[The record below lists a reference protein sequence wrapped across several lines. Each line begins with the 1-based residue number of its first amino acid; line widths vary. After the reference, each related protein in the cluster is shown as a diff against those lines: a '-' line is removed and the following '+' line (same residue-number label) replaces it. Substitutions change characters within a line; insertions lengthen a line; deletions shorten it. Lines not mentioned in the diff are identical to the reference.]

1 MLVIGLW
8 VAWVSGG
15 SGEER
20 GRILETDRGAA
31 GGQRR
36 VRGQARAIG
45 RERMTHVIVVG

>member
-1 MLVIGLW
+1 
-8 VAWVSGG
+8 VAWVSGS

-20 GRILETDRGAA
+20 GRVLETDRGAA

-36 VRGQARAIG
+36 GRGQAHAVG